1 MYVYTRYGVV
11 SVCWYQRYLLYSCMY
26 VYVYST
32 VCVCVAV
39 VPGPCGPR
47 GAPILLNVNCRFRG
61 RFRGL

>member
-11 SVCWYQRYLLYSCMY
+11 SVCWYQVPTVQLY

-47 GAPILLNVNCRFRG
+47 GAPILLNVNWRFRG